1 MKAIIL
7 SAGRG
12 SRMGA
17 LTGNRPKALVE
28 IGGRTLLD
36 RQLHA
41 LRTAGAT
48 TIGVVAGW
56 HAEAFDDTGEDL
68 TVFTNPHWESTTM
81 VHSLAAAEPWLSRE
95 TVLAAYGD
103 IVYTPQ
109 TVRRLAAATAPLAI
123 AYDPHWHTQWSR
135 RFTDPLTD
143 AETFTRDR
151 RGMLTGIGGRP
162 RHLAEVQGQYMGLL
176 RITPPAWALIRRTL
190 HTHDRH
196 PTPGPLDMTAVLAR
210 LVREQLTTIATVPV
224 SGPWWEFDHPS
235 DITGGGLEVLAALD
249 AAENADPDSGAAA

>member
-1 MKAIIL
+1 
-7 SAGRG
+7 
-12 SRMGA
+12 
-17 LTGNRPKALVE
+17 
-28 IGGRTLLD
+28 
-36 RQLHA
+36 
-41 LRTAGAT
+41 
-48 TIGVVAGW
+48 
-56 HAEAFDDTGEDL
+56 
-68 TVFTNPHWESTTM
+68 M

-109 TVRRLAAATAPLAI
+109 TVRRLAAATAPPGHRLR
-123 AYDPHWHTQWSR
+123 P
-135 RFTDPLTD
+135 P
-143 AETFTRDR
+143 
-151 RGMLTGIGGRP
+151 TGTPSGAGASPTPSPTPKPSPATGAACSPASAAAP

-210 LVREQLTTIATVPV
+210 LVREQLTAIATVPV